1 MLYVI
6 GFLSLVLIWI
16 LPAVVICKITQKIV
30 GPKISKGWCVFL
42 CFCNLAFSSFVE
54 FFIIYFIFGIQ
65 KEMKF
70 GIIEYFLASIAFSII
85 FSKLYDKTKPS
96 ILDTE
101 KELKEKLKNKE

>member
-1 MLYVI
+1 MLYMV

-16 LPAVVICKITQKIV
+16 LPAVVICKIVQKIV
-30 GPKISKGWCVFL
+30 ASKISKGWCVFL
-42 CFCNLAFSSFVE
+42 CFCNLAISSFVE

-65 KEMKF
+65 QEMKF
-70 GIIEYFLASIAFSII
+70 GIIEYFLACIAFSII

-101 KELKEKLKNKE
+101 KELKEKIKSKE